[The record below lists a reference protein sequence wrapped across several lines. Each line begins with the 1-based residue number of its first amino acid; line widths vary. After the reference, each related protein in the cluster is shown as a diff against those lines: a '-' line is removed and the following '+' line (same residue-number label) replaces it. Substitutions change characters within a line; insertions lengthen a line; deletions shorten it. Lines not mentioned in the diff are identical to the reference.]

1 MDWIKINTTLPQ
13 NPRVVRLGSLMGI
26 STREALGLIIEWLC
40 WLDSATG
47 DGSTGLTAAEVDNLF
62 SPSAKRRQNV
72 TLASAK
78 CHARSVTASRTFS
91 NALLEIGWA
100 YEDENGVFCASNYDE
115 HNGKNAKRRAQGAKR
130 VAVARKRV
138 CNANSVTPCNAPS
151 VTREEKSIYKE
162 IKNPNGSINTVCG
175 GAAAQPDDSTRPS
188 SRRQLPLPESA
199 DAVLAFLASQPN
211 CGLRGDDLTAC
222 AESFFNDFEATGWT
236 MRNQPVANW
245 HAAARAFLARW
256 QGNLAARAAAAPQ
269 GPRITYRSETQQNY
283 EL

>member
-47 DGSTGLTAAEVDNLF
+47 DGSTGLTASEVDGLF
-62 SPSAKRRQNV
+62 F
-72 TLASAK
+72 ASAK
-78 CHARSVTASRTFS
+78 CHAQSVTCSRTFS

-100 YEDENGVFCASNYDE
+100 YEDENGVFCASNYKA
-115 HNGKNAKRRAQGAKR
+115 HNGKNAKRRAQDAKR
-130 VAVARKRV
+130 QKVTRSQKRPQ
-138 CNANSVTPCNAPS
+138 NVTLASAKCHAQS
-151 VTREEKSIYKE
+151 VTREEKSIFKD

-175 GAAAQPDDSTRPS
+175 GANAQPDDSTRPS
-188 SRRQLPLPESA
+188 SRRQLPIPESA
-199 DAVLAFLASQPN
+199 DAVLAFLAAQPN

-222 AESFFNDFEATGWT
+222 AEAFFNDFEATGWT

-269 GPRITYRSETQQNY
+269 GSRITYRSETQQNY